1 MSVNSKGAE
10 LIKVNEI
17 SLLFHPREPFPS
29 LSIIIIIIDCQF
41 EVDLISDHFKL
52 VFYVSSIERD

>member
-29 LSIIIIIIDCQF
+29 LSIIIIIDCQF

>member
-17 SLLFHPREPFPS
+17 SLLFNPREPFPS

-41 EVDLISDHFKL
+41 EVDLISDNFKL